1 MKGIRGSTEFEKQF
15 IDVFEQLCRRHHSWK
30 VWQDFVN
37 MSACAIANA
46 VDKRPEVWKLRED
59 SYMET
64 IKSESGSGI
73 TTLALDDIPRM
84 NSILSLSCSAFLGK
98 FYMQLDF
105 GSGWHGQFFTP
116 WHVAELMAKLQL
128 GDEAKDQ
135 IASEDY
141 ISVCDSCCGAGCMLM
156 AFVKVCK
163 DDMDINYQRSVLFVG
178 QDIDEV
184 VAKMC
189 YIQISLLG
197 CPGYV
202 VIGNSLSEPICGAT
216 IEPNYKK
223 PENIW
228 FTPLYFTDVWT
239 LRRIRSWNAEV
250 QKPEEMMEKEKE
262 SPKSEEPS
270 KSITPEIVRFVP
282 TVHKPPQIPVMKKSE
297 GKKPFSWKEFFT
309 VKGKGKR

>member
-1 MKGIRGSTEFEKQF
+1 MKGIRGSTEFEKRF

-37 MSACAIANA
+37 MSACALAKDELNLI
-46 VDKRPEVWKLRED
+46 
-59 SYMET
+59 
-64 IKSESGSGI
+64 SELLSI
-73 TTLALDDIPRM
+73 TTLALDENPAQD
-84 NSILSLSCSAFLGK
+84 FLGK
-98 FYMQLDF
+98 FYMQFDF

-128 GDEAKDQ
+128 GDETKGQ
-135 IASEDY
+135 IASKDY

-156 AFVKVCK
+156 AFANVCK

-202 VIGNSLSEPICGAT
+202 VVGNSLSEPICGTT
-216 IEPNYKK
+216 IEPSYKK

-239 LRRIRSWNAEV
+239 LRRIRSWSENSHEEESKLVQMLKAEEAR
-250 QKPEEMMEKEKE
+250 KPDM
-262 SPKSEEPS
+262 
-270 KSITPEIVRFVP
+270 VL
-282 TVHKPPQIPVMKKSE
+282 HKPPQMPVMKKTE
-297 GKKPFSWKEFFT
+297 NKKPFSWKEFFT

>member
-1 MKGIRGSTEFEKQF
+1 
-15 IDVFEQLCRRHHSWK
+15 
-30 VWQDFVN
+30 
-37 MSACAIANA
+37 
-46 VDKRPEVWKLRED
+46 
-59 SYMET
+59 MET
-64 IKSESGSGI
+64 IKSYSKDELNLISELLSI
-73 TTLALDDIPRM
+73 TTLALDENPAQD
-84 NSILSLSCSAFLGK
+84 FLGK

-156 AFVKVCK
+156 AFAKVCK

-202 VIGNSLSEPICGAT
+202 VVGNSLSEPVCGTT
-216 IEPNYKK
+216 IEPDYKK

-239 LRRIRSWNAEV
+239 LRRIKSWNAEV
-250 QKPEEMMEKEKE
+250 RKLEETVKEERE

-270 KSITPEIVRFVP
+270 KSITPEIVRSVP
-282 TVHKPPQIPVMKKSE
+282 TVHKPPQMPIMKKSE
-297 GKKPFSWKEFFT
+297 GKKKPFSWKEFFT
-309 VKGKGKR
+309 VKGKGKK

>member
-46 VDKRPEVWKLRED
+46 VDKRPAVWKLRED

-64 IKSESGSGI
+64 IKSYSKDELNLISELLSI
-73 TTLALDDIPRM
+73 TTLALDENPAQD
-84 NSILSLSCSAFLGK
+84 FLGK

-156 AFVKVCK
+156 AFAKVCK
-163 DDMDINYQRSVLFVG
+163 DDMDMSYAMKCFFQKFVNTLFMIMGLLSKEGVFHIKGIVSRFISIVTISCTVTRAGYCSEIFPSFTTTSYMRLQR
-178 QDIDEV
+178 
-184 VAKMC
+184 
-189 YIQISLLG
+189 
-197 CPGYV
+197 
-202 VIGNSLSEPICGAT
+202 GNC
-216 IEPNYKK
+216 
-223 PENIW
+223 
-228 FTPLYFTDVWT
+228 
-239 LRRIRSWNAEV
+239 
-250 QKPEEMMEKEKE
+250 
-262 SPKSEEPS
+262 
-270 KSITPEIVRFVP
+270 
-282 TVHKPPQIPVMKKSE
+282 
-297 GKKPFSWKEFFT
+297 
-309 VKGKGKR
+309 

>member
-46 VDKRPEVWKLRED
+46 VDKRPAVWKLRED

-64 IKSESGSGI
+64 IKSYSKDELNLISELLSI
-73 TTLALDDIPRM
+73 TTLALDENPAQD
-84 NSILSLSCSAFLGK
+84 FLGK

-156 AFVKVCK
+156 AFAKVCK
-163 DDMDINYQRSVLFVG
+163 DDMDS
-178 QDIDEV
+178 
-184 VAKMC
+184 
-189 YIQISLLG
+189 
-197 CPGYV
+197 
-202 VIGNSLSEPICGAT
+202 
-216 IEPNYKK
+216 
-223 PENIW
+223 
-228 FTPLYFTDVWT
+228 
-239 LRRIRSWNAEV
+239 RIKSWNAEV
-250 QKPEEMMEKEKE
+250 RKLEETVKEERE

-270 KSITPEIVRFVP
+270 KSITPEIVRSVP
-282 TVHKPPQIPVMKKSE
+282 TVHKPPQMPIMKKSE
-297 GKKPFSWKEFFT
+297 GKKKPFSWKEFFT
-309 VKGKGKR
+309 VKGKGKK